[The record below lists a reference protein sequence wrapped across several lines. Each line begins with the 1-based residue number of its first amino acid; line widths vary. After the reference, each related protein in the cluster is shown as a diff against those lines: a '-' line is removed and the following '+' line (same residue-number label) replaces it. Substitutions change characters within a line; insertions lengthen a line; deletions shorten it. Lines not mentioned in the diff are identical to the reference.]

1 MCREKQTYGQSTS
14 YNSFCLPSLLLLV
27 GVLKEGFSK
36 HCDFNVINFS
46 SIKSCLSC
54 NDFCPS
60 RTFCKT
66 ACCCCNKLTMSG
78 FESWTY
84 QMPNSP
90 IVYVLDTHARVVVQL
105 IHWHHQNRSYLMH
118 SLLTCT
124 ISTIILGCKKYTRC
138 ISIFVKVTPS
148 VYAGVIPLVVVQLVR
163 LQYIVCDCRTPVWL
177 IFGSPL

>member
-1 MCREKQTYGQSTS
+1 MEYTLFWNKVYTHMCREKQTYGQSTS

-27 GVLKEGFSK
+27 GLLKEGFSK

-60 RTFCKT
+60 GTFCKT

-90 IVYVLDTHARVVVQL
+90 IVCVGHPCSCSGTADTLTSPKSKLSDALSSSLALSAR
-105 IHWHHQNRSYLMH
+105 
-118 SLLTCT
+118 
-124 ISTIILGCKKYTRC
+124 
-138 ISIFVKVTPS
+138 
-148 VYAGVIPLVVVQLVR
+148 
-163 LQYIVCDCRTPVWL
+163 
-177 IFGSPL
+177 